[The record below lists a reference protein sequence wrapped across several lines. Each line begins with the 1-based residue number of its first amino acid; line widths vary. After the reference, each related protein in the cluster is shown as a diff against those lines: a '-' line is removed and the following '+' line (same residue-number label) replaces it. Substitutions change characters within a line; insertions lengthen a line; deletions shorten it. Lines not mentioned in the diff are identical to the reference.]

1 MNFLVIRFRQMGD
14 TVLSTPLL
22 STLRASFPGSRI
34 DIVLCERLAP
44 LLENHPS
51 VDHVLTFSERERHHI
66 LTYLRKV
73 WRITH
78 AVRYDAIFDMRSNM
92 NTLVFS
98 LFSRGTAIRSGID
111 KGYSRFFLTDA
122 AAPCGKDTYVAD
134 YDLRLLA
141 PLQRVRPLTLCHQLS
156 LQLREEERRQFEGY
170 MRQRGIDFGRPVLL
184 AGVTAKLAHKAWGK
198 EHMETVLRQILQAF
212 PDMQIILNYAPG
224 REKEEAQSI
233 AARLDSPLVFWG
245 IEAKGI
251 RQLMA
256 MSACCTCYF
265 GNEGGTRHIVDAMG
279 KPTFSVCSPAVSRG
293 KWIPADSVRHQ
304 SVAPA
309 DFASAEQLA
318 TLSPAELYAL
328 VTPERVWRRLQ
339 PFLRRHC
346 GG

>member
-14 TVLSTPLL
+14 TVLATPLL
-22 STLRASFPGSRI
+22 DTLRTSFPDARI

-44 LLENHPS
+44 LLESHPS
-51 VDHVLTFSERERHHI
+51 VDHVLTFSEPERHHI

-73 WRITH
+73 WRVTH
-78 AVRYDAIFDMRSNM
+78 AVRYDAIFDMRSNL

-98 LFSRGTAIRSGID
+98 LFSLGTAIRSGID
-111 KGYSRFFLTDA
+111 KGYSRLFLTDA

-141 PLQRVRPLTLCHQLS
+141 PLQRVKPLALSRRLS
-156 LQLREEERRQFEGY
+156 LHLRDEERQTFEDY

-184 AGVTAKLAHKAWGK
+184 AGVTAKLAHKAWGR
-198 EHMETVLRQILQAF
+198 EHMEAVLRQVLQAF
-212 PDMQIILNYAPG
+212 PRIQIILNYAPG

-233 AARLDSPLVFWG
+233 AARLDSPRVFWG
-245 IEAKGI
+245 IEARGI

-293 KWIPADSVRHQ
+293 KWIPADSARHQ

-309 DFASAEQLA
+309 DFASAERLA
-318 TLSPAELYAL
+318 ALSPEQRYAL
-328 VTPERVWRRLQ
+328 VTPERVWHRLQ
-339 PFLRRHC
+339 PFLQRHC